1 MTVLHSGSATA
12 RTFFA
17 LSALL
22 ASLAAVPASAEQ
34 EAPAVGASAE
44 TAETVFEPNY
54 NRTLKQLGVNYTMN
68 LRGIE
73 GSDGVSFDVRADQVV
88 TDARLNLQY
97 SYSPALI
104 PELSQLNVLVNDQ
117 VAASLALPKESAGSL
132 QQQSVQIPTHLITEF
147 NRLTLQ
153 LIGHYTMQCEDPLHS
168 SLWAKV
174 SNGSQLQI
182 QTTPLALADDLALL
196 PLPFF
201 DLRDSSLLEL
211 PFVFAGEQDERTLE
225 AAGAVASWFG
235 ALASYRGARFPVS
248 IDELP
253 AKGNAIVL
261 LSGERTISG
270 LAAQAVESPTLSVQT
285 NPNDPYGKVLILA
298 GRDSEQLKQAALALV
313 SGSRALSGEQ
323 ARITELTAL
332 QPRKP
337 YDAPNWLPSDRP
349 VQLGE
354 LLDAKRLGVSGYDP
368 GTISLPLRL
377 PPDLFNWRE
386 SGVPLHLKYRYTPQQ
401 QATNSSLLVS
411 VGGTFIKSLP
421 LPSQERLKDEQGL
434 IAKLRDDETL
444 LREANLLL
452 PLESL
457 PLQSALQLRFMYD
470 YIKQGECR
478 DIIIDNMRGTIEPDS
493 SLDLS
498 GYRHF
503 IAMPNLGVFQSSGFP
518 FTRMADLSETA
529 VVMPN
534 ATSAADVSAML
545 DILGRFGESTG
556 LPATGVSIVSAA
568 DEAALRG
575 KDLLVIGSGANQPL
589 LERWAQYLPAALDG
603 QVRFELSDL
612 VHQVRDWVAGDERA
626 NLRQARSSLT
636 LGSGSVSNYVAG
648 FESPLESGRSV
659 VVVAASAPEHLLE
672 VTAALRG
679 GDEYEQ
685 SIQGS
690 LAVVNGKRINALVA
704 EEQYYV
710 GELGVFRYLQWLLSR
725 HLGLMLL
732 FTLAGVALA
741 SVLLFFS
748 LRARARARLRD

>member
-132 QQQSVQIPTHLITEF
+132 QQQSVQIPAHLITEF

-248 IDELP
+248 IYELP

-337 YDAPNWLPSDRP
+337 YDAPNWLPSDR
-349 VQLGE
+349 
-354 LLDAKRLGVSGYDP
+354 
-368 GTISLPLRL
+368 
-377 PPDLFNWRE
+377 
-386 SGVPLHLKYRYTPQQ
+386 
-401 QATNSSLLVS
+401 
-411 VGGTFIKSLP
+411 
-421 LPSQERLKDEQGL
+421 
-434 IAKLRDDETL
+434 
-444 LREANLLL
+444 
-452 PLESL
+452 
-457 PLQSALQLRFMYD
+457 
-470 YIKQGECR
+470 
-478 DIIIDNMRGTIEPDS
+478 
-493 SLDLS
+493 
-498 GYRHF
+498 
-503 IAMPNLGVFQSSGFP
+503 
-518 FTRMADLSETA
+518 
-529 VVMPN
+529 
-534 ATSAADVSAML
+534 
-545 DILGRFGESTG
+545 
-556 LPATGVSIVSAA
+556 
-568 DEAALRG
+568 
-575 KDLLVIGSGANQPL
+575 
-589 LERWAQYLPAALDG
+589 
-603 QVRFELSDL
+603 
-612 VHQVRDWVAGDERA
+612 
-626 NLRQARSSLT
+626 
-636 LGSGSVSNYVAG
+636 
-648 FESPLESGRSV
+648 
-659 VVVAASAPEHLLE
+659 
-672 VTAALRG
+672 
-679 GDEYEQ
+679 
-685 SIQGS
+685 
-690 LAVVNGKRINALVA
+690 
-704 EEQYYV
+704 
-710 GELGVFRYLQWLLSR
+710 
-725 HLGLMLL
+725 
-732 FTLAGVALA
+732 
-741 SVLLFFS
+741 
-748 LRARARARLRD
+748 